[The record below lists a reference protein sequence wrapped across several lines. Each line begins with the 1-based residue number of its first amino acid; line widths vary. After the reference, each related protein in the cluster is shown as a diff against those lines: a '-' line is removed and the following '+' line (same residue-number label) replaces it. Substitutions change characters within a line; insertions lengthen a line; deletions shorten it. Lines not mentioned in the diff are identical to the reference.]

1 MKGELTTTQIFY
13 IIIFLIGLVI
23 FIIGALWFKG
33 YGLNVITTLPGL
45 ISGIVLFK
53 GKTAKNNKGLSLTMN
68 AVWLLLAVAF
78 IIIVLMVYNTIFPG
92 GI

>member
-13 IIIFLIGLVI
+13 IIVFLIGIVI
-23 FIIGALWFKG
+23 FIILALWFKG

-45 ISGIVLFK
+45 IPGLALTGRKRCKKKK
-53 GKTAKNNKGLSLTMN
+53 GFSLTMS
-68 AVWLLLAVAF
+68 AIWLMLAVAF
-78 IIIVLMVYNTIFPG
+78 IIITFMVYNAIFPG